1 MNHDAKYSGGIFRK
15 RPVTPSTSTGRMTS
29 LQSSRNGSLSCPSSP
44 RKHLPALPVTLSDMS
59 FHDVHTMSS
68 SFRDGPRIHRSPSA
82 NTYNGYSSRQYGQ
95 FSYTGQRQRDDIVS
109 CSAQFF
115 IPKCHFHVSLTGS
128 PSAPTSANTSRVDLR
143 NLGRPSTGS
152 VLYLGRTSSLS
163 GSRLSLVSRA
173 SSLSSPHS
181 SPKHR
186 SRQ

>member
-15 RPVTPSTSTGRMTS
+15 RPSTASIASTSTSTSSGRLC
-29 LQSSRNGSLSCPSSP
+29 LQQNRNGSLSCPASP
-44 RKHLPALPVTLSDMS
+44 RKHLPALPVTISDTS
-59 FHDVHTMSS
+59 LHDCITTST

-82 NTYNGYSSRQYGQ
+82 NTYNSYGSRHHGQ
-95 FSYTGQRQRDDIVS
+95 FNYTGMEKSIYEIYLQS
-109 CSAQFF
+109 FLYT
-115 IPKCHFHVSLTGS
+115 PGS

-143 NLGRPSTGS
+143 NIGRPSTGS

-163 GSRLSLVSRA
+163 GSRLSLVSRT
-173 SSLSSPHS
+173 SSFSSPHS